1 MAHQYHPQQP
11 SHHRHLPTSQYPPA
25 RLARARNAPTQPAPL
40 SLPIAQSLP
49 QLPFPVPVPAPQ
61 PQAIVRLDSPIDLSS
76 PFPSPTRK
84 NKRGPKRSLSS
95 SFSHSSSS
103 LQGLGGEMDLMLD
116 FSDLGL
122 YSSSSPGS
130 TPPLT
135 PALSASP
142 SPSISLPSYHT
153 HSVPQT
159 PSPTSHFPTVGSH
172 SPIRPSHTHVRSPS
186 LPSFDM
192 GRYANSN
199 FQNSPPPRELPKPK
213 FLSGSSSFM
222 GRASSSISSSD
233 PFLSD

>member
-11 SHHRHLPTSQYPPA
+11 PHHRQLPTSQYQPA

-40 SLPIAQSLP
+40 SLPVAQSLP
-49 QLPFPVPVPAPQ
+49 QLPFPAPQ
-61 PQAIVRLDSPIDLSS
+61 AMVRLDSPIDLSS

-142 SPSISLPSYHT
+142 SPSLTLPSYNAS
-153 HSVPQT
+153 SVPQT
-159 PSPTSHFPTVGSH
+159 PSPTSHFATVGPH
-172 SPIRPSHTHVRSPS
+172 SPIRSSHTHIRSPS

-222 GRASSSISSSD
+222 DRASSSLSSPD

>member
-11 SHHRHLPTSQYPPA
+11 QHHRQLPSSQYPPA
-25 RLARARNAPTQPAPL
+25 RLARARNAPTKPAPL
-40 SLPIAQSLP
+40 TLPVTQSLP
-49 QLPFPVPVPAPQ
+49 QVPFPP
-61 PQAIVRLDSPIDLSS
+61 PQAMVRLDSPIDLSS
-76 PFPSPTRK
+76 PSLSPTRK

-116 FSDLGL
+116 FTDLGL

-142 SPSISLPSYHT
+142 SPSLFSYHAS
-153 HSVPQT
+153 SVPQT
-159 PSPTSHFPTVGSH
+159 PSPTSHFATVGPH
-172 SPIRPSHTHVRSPS
+172 SPIRPSHTHIRSPS

-222 GRASSSISSSD
+222 GRASSSNSSSD